1 MAFYV
6 FKVTFIGL
14 SDHQPMV
21 LVFGVVLDSEFYGIL
36 FLVLLLF
43 INSGIIRKTQHPF
56 KSY

>member
-21 LVFGVVLDSEFYGIL
+21 LVFGIVLDSEFYGIL
-36 FLVLLLF
+36 YLVLLLF
-43 INSGIIRKTQHPF
+43 INSGIIRKNLT
-56 KSY
+56 SI